1 MDYMCL
7 CMYIYIKFQFS
18 GKNIYIYAEISWGL
32 FLDGGCK
39 VRELEKVR
47 FRERITGTLQ
57 EQITFN
63 EARRGSSQIS
73 ELLRL
78 SKKRVSIY
86 KHVVE
91 SYCLKGACSSPRLFR
106 LVTS

>member
-1 MDYMCL
+1 MT
-7 CMYIYIKFQFS
+7 
-18 GKNIYIYAEISWGL
+18 
-32 FLDGGCK
+32 GCK

-47 FRERITGTLQ
+47 FRKKNKTGTLQ

-78 SKKRVSIY
+78 PKKRVSIY
-86 KHVVE
+86 RHVCRKLL
-91 SYCLKGACSSPRLFR
+91 S
-106 LVTS
+106 